1 MPRIPCILLLASL
14 LTLGMAPI
22 KPLYAAT
29 IITVTTFNDELN
41 ADGDCSL
48 REAIR
53 AANLDVGVDA
63 CPAGSADDSI
73 RLSAGTYTLAIAGQ
87 SEDAALTG
95 DLDLS
100 GAGHLAIQGAGASAT
115 IVDGGDIDRVFD
127 IVGATSS
134 AALSNLTIQNGQ
146 VPSGQGSG
154 GIRNV
159 GTLTLDRA
167 IIQHNRANGSTASDI
182 GGGICNGCG
191 PGTGTLTLINS
202 IVSGNTAERGG
213 GIFSNATLI
222 ITGSSIISNTAR
234 SGGGLMNYASI
245 SGGATLTN
253 STISGNIATNGI
265 GGISQETGA
274 ISITNSTISGN
285 SGTVVGGFYHGEG
298 TSTLRNTIIANND
311 PGTDCL
317 LSSPITSG
325 GHNLSSDSTCGFTAG
340 GDLQNANPLLG
351 PLANNG
357 GPTPT
362 HALLLGSPAFDAGP
376 NTGCPATDQRG
387 ITRPQGIRCDIGA
400 FERVVLTV
408 FMPLVQR

>member
-1 MPRIPCILLLASL
+1 MPRIPRILLLASL
-14 LTLGMAPI
+14 FVLGVAPI

-29 IITVTTFNDELN
+29 TITVTTFSDELN
-41 ADGDCSL
+41 VDGDCSL

-53 AANLDVGVDA
+53 AANLNVGVDA

-73 RLSAGTYTLAIAGQ
+73 RLSAGTYTLAIVGQ

-100 GAGHLAIQGAGASAT
+100 GAGHLAIQGAGAGTT
-115 IVDGGDIDRVFD
+115 IVDGGGIDRVFD
-127 IVGATSS
+127 IVGASSS

-154 GIRNV
+154 GIRNI

-167 IIQHNRANGSTASDI
+167 IIQHNRANGSTSSDI

-191 PGTGTLTLINS
+191 PGTGTLTLLNS
-202 IVSGNTAERGG
+202 IVSGNTADRGG

-234 SGGGLMNYASI
+234 AGGGLMNYASV
-245 SGGATLTN
+245 SGSAALTN
-253 STISGNIATNGI
+253 STVSGNTATSGVA
-265 GGISQETGA
+265 GISQETGA
-274 ISITNSTISGN
+274 IRITNSTISGN
-285 SGTVVGGFYHGEG
+285 VGNVGGFYHGDG

-317 LSSPITSG
+317 LFGTITSS

-340 GDLQNANPLLG
+340 GDLQNADPLLG

-362 HALLLGSPAFDAGP
+362 HALLPGSPAFDAGT

-408 FMPLVQR
+408 FMPLVVK

>member
-1 MPRIPCILLLASL
+1 MPHIPCILLLASL
-14 LTLGMAPI
+14 LTLGVAPI

-53 AANLDVGVDA
+53 AANLDVSVDG

-73 RLSAGTYTLAIAGQ
+73 RLSAGTYMLAIVGQ

-100 GAGHLAIQGAGASAT
+100 GAGHLAIQGAGASTT
-115 IVDGGDIDRVFD
+115 IVDGGNIDRVFD

-134 AALSNLTIQNGQ
+134 AVLSNLTIQNGQ

-167 IIQHNRANGSTASDI
+167 IIQHNRANGSTSNDI

-191 PGTGTLTLINS
+191 PGTGTLTLLNS
-202 IVSGNTAERGG
+202 IVSGNTADRGG

-234 SGGGLMNYASI
+234 SGGGLMNYASA
-245 SGGATLTN
+245 SGSATLSSSTVSGNTATN
-253 STISGNIATNGI
+253 GVAGISQENGAISITSSTISGNV
-265 GGISQETGA
+265 
-274 ISITNSTISGN
+274 
-285 SGTVVGGFYHGEG
+285 GTVGGFYHGG
-298 TSTLRNTIIANND
+298 GASTLRNTMIANNG

-317 LSSPITSG
+317 LFAPITSS
-325 GHNLSSDSTCGFTAG
+325 GHNLSSDSTCGLTAG
-340 GDLQNANPLLG
+340 GDLQNTNPLLG

-362 HALLLGSPAFDAGP
+362 HALLPGSSAFDAGT

-387 ITRPQGIRCDIGA
+387 ITRPQGMRCDIGA

-408 FMPLVQR
+408 FMPVVVR